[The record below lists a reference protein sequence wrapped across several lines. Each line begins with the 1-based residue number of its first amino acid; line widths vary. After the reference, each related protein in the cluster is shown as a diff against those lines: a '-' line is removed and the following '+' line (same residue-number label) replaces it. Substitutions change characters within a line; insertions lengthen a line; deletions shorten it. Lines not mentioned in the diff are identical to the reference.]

1 MKDPLDLKLD
11 EYFNKFGDVFPMM
24 RYTLE
29 SPKIIKLIDKCIKK
43 NKPIDVIDP
52 PPKDVNY

>member
-1 MKDPLDLKLD
+1 MKDELDLKLD

-29 SPKIIKLIDKCIKK
+29 SPKLIKLMDKCIKN
-43 NKPIDVIDP
+43 NKPINEIDP
-52 PPKDVNY
+52 PPKYVNY

>member
-1 MKDPLDLKLD
+1 MRDELDVKLD

-29 SPKIIKLIDKCIKK
+29 PPKLIKLMNKCIKN
-43 NKPIDVIDP
+43 NKPIDEIDP
-52 PPKDVNY
+52 PPEDVNY